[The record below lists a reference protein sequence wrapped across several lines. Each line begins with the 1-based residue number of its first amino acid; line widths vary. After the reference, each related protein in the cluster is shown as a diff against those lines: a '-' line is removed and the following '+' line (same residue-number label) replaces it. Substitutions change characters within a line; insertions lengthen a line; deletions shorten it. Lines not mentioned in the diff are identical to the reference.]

1 MIFQI
6 SEILFGNLNKL
17 NINSLSRMQG
27 KFFKNLIFLVFLN
40 LLIKPIWIFGIDRTV
55 QNLVGSETY
64 GFYFTL
70 VNFSMIFAIF
80 LDFGISNF
88 NNRNIAQ
95 NQSVLSKHFSKIL
108 VLRIFLIAVYAVL
121 LFTTALI
128 IGYSESQIR
137 LLVWV
142 GFNQLLLTFILY
154 LRSNISGLLLL
165 KTDSFLSVLD
175 RVLMIILCSIL
186 IWGNVMKSSFQI
198 EWFVYAQAI
207 SYLITA
213 IIAIVIVLMNAK
225 WTPLQLDWPF
235 IKSILKQSFPFAVLG
250 LLMSL
255 YSRMDAV
262 FIERLLPDR
271 IGEIQSGIYAL
282 SFRIFAAA
290 NNFSFLFGVLLF
302 PIFSRMI
309 KEKQNIVGLLKLAN
323 SMMLIFV
330 ITLISVTVFYAD
342 EIMSL
347 LYTIQIGESE
357 FSYTQRLSESTLIL
371 KNLIIG
377 IIGVAISYVFGSLL
391 TANGNLKRLINI
403 AIVGVLINFSL
414 NLILVPSLQAFGSSI
429 ATLSAQSIT
438 AILLVFSCVQKF
450 RIRVNYNYLAGMLV
464 FILLI
469 LCAGKFSV
477 NMDFFWIYKVI
488 IVMIFSL
495 ILAFILKLLNIKQ
508 IIKSFS

>member
-1 MIFQI
+1 
-6 SEILFGNLNKL
+6 
-17 NINSLSRMQG
+17 MQG

-40 LLIKPIWIFGIDRTV
+40 LLIKPLWIFGIDRTV
-55 QNLVGSETY
+55 QNIVGSESY

-95 NQSVLSKHFSKIL
+95 NQSVLSKHFSKII
-108 VLRIFLIAVYAVL
+108 VLRIFLISVYAVL

-128 IGYSESQIR
+128 IGFSESQIR

-142 GFNQLLLTFILY
+142 GINQLLLTFIIY

-175 RVLMIILCSIL
+175 RVLMILLCSIL
-186 IWGNVMKSSFQI
+186 IWANVMKTSFQI
-198 EWFVYAQAI
+198 EWFVYAQTI

-213 IIAIVIVLMNAK
+213 IIAMLIVLMNAK
-225 WTPLQLDWPF
+225 WTPLKLDLVF

-262 FIERLLPDR
+262 FLERLLPDR

-282 SFRIFAAA
+282 AFRIFAAA

-309 KEKQNIVGLLKLAN
+309 QEKQNIVALLKLAN

-347 LYTIQIGESE
+347 LYTIQVGESE
-357 FSYTQRLSESTLIL
+357 LGYTQRLSESTLIL
-371 KNLIIG
+371 QYLIIG
-377 IIGVAISYVFGSLL
+377 IIGVAVSYVFGSLL

-414 NLILVPSLQAFGSSI
+414 NLILVPNLQAFGSSI

-438 AILLVFSCVQKF
+438 AILLVLSCVQKF
-450 RIRVNYNYLAGMLV
+450 KLRINYKYLAGIFV

-469 LCAGKFSV
+469 LSAGKYSV
-477 NMDFFWIYKVI
+477 VLDLFWIYKVI

-495 ILAFILKLLNIKQ
+495 ILAFLLKLLNMKLL
-508 IIKSFS
+508 KEMFF